1 MTKARVPADEL
12 KKMVAAELI
21 RTVDGHNVS
30 PDCLVI
36 LPRRSGWWATLSNRG
51 PRIDEALLA
60 AVGEV
65 GQRLCAGFDLAA

>member
-1 MTKARVPADEL
+1 
-12 KKMVAAELI
+12 
-21 RTVDGHNVS
+21 VDGHNVS

-36 LPRRSGWWATLSNRG
+36 LPRRSGWWYTLSNRG

-65 GQRLCAGFDLAA
+65 GQRLGAGFDLAA

>member
-1 MTKARVPADEL
+1 MKKARVPADEL

-21 RTVDGHNVS
+21 KTTEAHHVS
-30 PDCLVI
+30 PDSLVI
-36 LPRRSGWWATLSNRG
+36 LSRRSGWWATLSTRG

-65 GQRLCAGFDLAA
+65 GQRLGAGFDLAA